1 MALFTERVEIC
12 PAMLG
17 SMRLLHLLLASTF
30 LYGSCVPRRSHVGS
44 ADGAPPAQPGVA
56 PLPPDAPVAIHQVS
70 EVEPAPIEV
79 ASEPVPGFMRGINLG
94 NALDAPREGAWGVT
108 LEEKHFEMAKA
119 AGLDHIRLPV
129 RFNSHAKNEA
139 PYTIEEPFFERV
151 DWALDRAAA
160 HGLSIIID
168 LHHYEELMAKPA
180 QHADRVV
187 GIWKQVAERYKKR
200 PASVAFELINEPCK
214 ELKSALLNP
223 IQQRAIAAI
232 RATNPTRLIIANSYF
247 WAGADYLKE
256 LELPQ
261 DPNVIASFHDYQ
273 PILFTHQGMPFM
285 PAEFQ
290 TRGIVFPGPPAAPV
304 TVVEAGQKFDWVN
317 TWINSY
323 NTQAIATNANGPNA
337 IFDYF
342 KIVEAYIKSSKRR
355 VYLGEFGVTDNAD
368 PKSRE
373 EWLRIV
379 RKEAEKRKI
388 GWALWDDGGKFRAM
402 NVTLGTWVKPIHA
415 GLFE

>member
-1 MALFTERVEIC
+1 
-12 PAMLG
+12 MLG
-17 SMRLLHLLLASTF
+17 SMRLLPLLLASTW
-30 LYGSCVPRRSHVGS
+30 LIASCVPRSPSGAS
-44 ADGAPPAQPGVA
+44 NGAPPATPAEAVGPM
-56 PLPPDAPVAIHQVS
+56 PLPPDAPVAFHLVS
-70 EVEPAPIEV
+70 EIEPPPVAV
-79 ASEPVPGFMRGINLG
+79 ASEPMPGFMRGINLG
-94 NALDAPREGAWGVT
+94 NALDAPQEGAWGVT

-129 RFNSHAKNEA
+129 RFNAHAKDEA
-139 PYTIEEPFFERV
+139 PYTIEEKFFERV
-151 DWALDRAAA
+151 DWALDRA
-160 HGLSIIID
+160 HKYGLSIIID
-168 LHHYEELMAKPA
+168 LHHYEELMKKPA

-187 GIWKQVAERYKKR
+187 GIWKQVAERYKGR
-200 PASVAFELINEPCK
+200 PASVAFELINEPCN

-256 LELPQ
+256 LELPA
-261 DPNVIASFHDYQ
+261 DPNVIASFHEYQ

-304 TVVEAGQKFDWVN
+304 SAVEAAQKFDWVTN
-317 TWINSY
+317 WISSY
-323 NTQAIATNANGPNA
+323 NSQPIATNSNGPNA

-342 KIVEAYIKSSKRR
+342 KVVEAYIKSSKRR

-373 EWLRIV
+373 VWLRLV
-379 RKEAEKRKI
+379 RQEAEKRKI

-402 NVTLGTWVKPIHA
+402 NVALGTWVAPIHA

>member
-1 MALFTERVEIC
+1 MRWLSRLARLV
-12 PAMLG
+12 LG
-17 SMRLLHLLLASTF
+17 SSLTLGSIGLIAS
-30 LYGSCVPRRSHVGS
+30 CIPRRPSS
-44 ADGAPPAQPGVA
+44 ANSNGGAAALPGAATPASM
-56 PLPPDAPVAIHQVS
+56 PLPPPPPVAIHQVS
-70 EVEPAPIEV
+70 EIEPPPVEV
-79 ASEPVPGFMRGINLG
+79 ASEPIPGFMRGINLG
-94 NALDAPREGAWGVT
+94 NALDAPQEGAWGVT

-129 RFNSHAKNEA
+129 RFNSHAANEA
-139 PYTIEEPFFERV
+139 PYTIESSFFKRV

-168 LHHYEELMAKPA
+168 LHHYEELMKKPA

-187 GIWKQVAERYKKR
+187 GIWKQVAERYKGR
-200 PASVAFELINEPCK
+200 PASVAFELINEPCN

-256 LELPQ
+256 LELPA

-285 PAEFQ
+285 PGEFQ
-290 TRGIVFPGPPAAPV
+290 TRGVVFPGPPEAPV
-304 TVVEAGQKFDWVN
+304 TPVEMGQKTDWVS
-317 TWINSY
+317 TWFNSY
-323 NTQAIATNANGPNA
+323 NSQPIATNSNGPNA

-368 PKSRE
+368 PQSRE

-402 NVTLGTWVKPIHA
+402 NVTTGTWVAPIHA

>member
-1 MALFTERVEIC
+1 
-12 PAMLG
+12 
-17 SMRLLHLLLASTF
+17 MRASNAE
-30 LYGSCVPRRSHVGS
+30 PR
-44 ADGAPPAQPGVA
+44 

-70 EVEPAPIEV
+70 EIEPPPVAI
-79 ASEPVPGFMRGINLG
+79 ASEPIPGFMRGINLG
-94 NALDAPREGAWGVT
+94 NALDAPQEGAWGVT
-108 LEEKHFEMAKA
+108 LEDKHFEMAKA

-129 RFNSHAKNEA
+129 RFSAHAKKEA
-139 PYTIEEPFFERV
+139 PYTIEDAFFERV
-151 DWALDRAAA
+151 DWALERAAA

-168 LHHYEELMAKPA
+168 LHHYEELMKKPA

-187 GIWKQVAERYKKR
+187 GIWKQVAERYKSR
-200 PASVAFELINEPCK
+200 PASVAFELINEPCN

-223 IQQRAIAAI
+223 LQQRAIAAI

-256 LELPQ
+256 LELPT

-290 TRGIVFPGPPAAPV
+290 TRGIVFPGPPARPV
-304 TVVEAGQKFDWVN
+304 IATEAGQKLDWVS
-317 TWINSY
+317 TWIDSY
-323 NTQAIATNANGPNA
+323 NSQPIASNANGPNA

-342 KIVEAYIKSSKRR
+342 KVVEAYIKASKRR

-373 EWLRIV
+373 VWLRIV
-379 RKEAEKRKI
+379 RQEAEKRKI
-388 GWALWDDGGKFRAM
+388 GWAIWDDGGKFRAL
-402 NVTLGTWVKPIHA
+402 NVALGTWVAPIHA

>member
-1 MALFTERVEIC
+1 ML
-12 PAMLG
+12 PAM
-17 SMRLLHLLLASTF
+17 RVLHLLPASVW
-30 LYGSCVPRRSHVGS
+30 LIAACVPRRPDVASN
-44 ADGAPPAQPGVA
+44 GATPATPSVAAPA
-56 PLPPDAPVAIHQVS
+56 PLPLDAPVAIHQVS
-70 EVEPAPIEV
+70 EIEPPPVAV

-94 NALDAPREGAWGVT
+94 NALDAPQEGAWGVI
-108 LEEKHFEMAKA
+108 LEEKHFAMAKA

-129 RFNSHAKNEA
+129 RFNAHAKDEA
-139 PYTIEEPFFERV
+139 PYTIEDSFWKRV
-151 DWALDRAAA
+151 DWALDQAAA

-168 LHHYEELMAKPA
+168 LHHYEELMKKPE

-187 GIWKQVAERYKKR
+187 GIWKQVAERYKSR
-200 PASVAFELINEPCK
+200 PASVAFELINEPCN

-223 IQQRAIAAI
+223 IQRRAIAAI
-232 RATNPTRLIIANSYF
+232 RVTNPTRLIIANSYF

-304 TVVEAGQKFDWVN
+304 TPVEAGQKIDWVS
-317 TWINSY
+317 TWISSY
-323 NTQAIATNANGPNA
+323 NSQPVASNANGPNA

-355 VYLGEFGVTDNAD
+355 VYMGEFGVSDNAD

-373 EWLRIV
+373 VWLRIV

-402 NVTLGTWVKPIHA
+402 NVTLGTWVAPIHA

>member
-1 MALFTERVEIC
+1 MRIL
-12 PAMLG
+12 PLLLG
-17 SMRLLHLLLASTF
+17 SAWLLAA
-30 LYGSCVPRRSHVGS
+30 CVPRKAPV
-44 ADGAPPAQPGVA
+44 ANNEGAPPAAPSA
-56 PLPPDAPVAIHQVS
+56 PDRPLPPPAPVAIHQVS
-70 EVEPAPIEV
+70 EVEPPPVAV

-108 LEEKHFEMAKA
+108 LEEKHFAMAKA

-129 RFNSHAKNEA
+129 RFNAHAEDHA
-139 PYTIEEPFFERV
+139 PYTIEDAFFKRV
-151 DWALDRAAA
+151 DWALDQAAA

-168 LHHYEELMAKPA
+168 LHHYEELMKKPA
-180 QHADRVV
+180 AHADRVV
-187 GIWKQVAERYKKR
+187 GIWKQVAERYKGR
-200 PASVAFELINEPCK
+200 PPSVAFELINEPCN

-232 RATNPTRLIIANSYF
+232 RATNPTRLIFADSYF

-256 LELPQ
+256 LELPA

-273 PILFTHQGMPFM
+273 PILFTHQNMPFM
-285 PAEFQ
+285 PGEFQ
-290 TRGIVFPGPPAAPV
+290 TRGVVFPGPPASPITPV
-304 TVVEAGQKFDWVN
+304 ELGQKTEWVS
-317 TWINSY
+317 TWFASY
-323 NTQAIATNANGPNA
+323 NSQPIATNSNGPNA

-342 KIVEAYIKSSKRR
+342 KIVEEYIKTSKRR

-388 GWALWDDGGKFRAM
+388 GWALWDDGGKFRAL
-402 NVTLGTWVKPIHA
+402 NLTLGTWVAPIHA